1 MANTGLGKI
10 LYRTGAERASAIH
23 GATSRLFGFAPAAA
37 AAESVAVPWRRSA
50 AMDYFPARVL
60 GVPQWCF
67 VLAGGAGLLQAW
79 AERFSIEPDGVNYL
93 DISYAYLRHD
103 WHNAINAYWS
113 PMYSWLLALVF
124 ALTHT
129 SLYWEA
135 TVLHLVNFV
144 IYLFALGCFGFF
156 FRELTALCGERAAGV
171 EAQSPQSWA
180 WTVFGYSLFTYSSL
194 ELVGVGTDK
203 PDMFVSA
210 IFFLATAILIRIRRG
225 QTSRQAYVSLGAVLA
240 VGYLAKSV
248 LFPLTFVFL
257 LCSLFAF
264 GNWKRAAPRVAFALV
279 VFFAIGGPWA
289 IAISRAQGR
298 ITYGE
303 AGRVSYA
310 WFVNGLSAL
319 PQWHGEIAGAG
330 APIHGARRLN
340 EIPPVD
346 EFATP
351 VAGTYPPWYDPSYW
365 VEGLRSHFELRGQ
378 LRVLAVSA
386 AEYFRLLSAEKSIMV
401 GVLVLA
407 LLAGGA
413 GGYFR
418 ELHLLWTLWL
428 PAAATCGLYAL
439 VHVEPRFVGAPMV
452 ILWCFLFAAVRLPRS
467 ETSARVWNC
476 VVLAVALT
484 MGVTITSQAAGH
496 AIAALRGSENGE
508 WTVSAD
514 LAQLG
519 LRPGD
524 EVAVLGHSTHGD
536 YWAHLAQ
543 VRIVADV
550 PAEGVPAYWES
561 SAETKS
567 RILKA
572 LADAG
577 ARFLVTRFQPPRSEL
592 QNWER
597 LGATGYY
604 ALPLSKLAA
613 QGRLTPASAS
623 ARRTDPQAGASGL

>member
-1 MANTGLGKI
+1 MANTGIGKI
-10 LYRTGAERASAIH
+10 LFRTGTPRASAIH
-23 GATSRLFGFAPAAA
+23 GAHSRLFGHAPATA
-37 AAESVAVPWRRSA
+37 AAESIAMPWRRA
-50 AMDYFPARVL
+50 AAIDYFPVRVL
-60 GVPQWCF
+60 GVAQWCF

-113 PMYSWLLALVF
+113 PLYSWLLALVF
-124 ALTHT
+124 ALTRT
-129 SLYWEA
+129 SLCWEA

-144 IYLFALGCFGFF
+144 IYLFALACFGFF
-156 FRELTALCGERAAGV
+156 FRELTALCAERAAGAD
-171 EAQSPQSWA
+171 AQSPRGWA
-180 WTVFGYSLFTYSSL
+180 WTVLGYSLFTYSSL
-194 ELVGVGTDK
+194 ELVGLGTDK
-203 PDMFVSA
+203 PDMLVSA
-210 IFFLATAILIRIRRG
+210 ISFMATAILIRIRRG
-225 QTSRQAYVSLGAVLA
+225 QTSCQTHASLGAVLA

-257 LCSLFAF
+257 VCGLFAS
-264 GNWKRAAPRVAFALV
+264 GNWKRAAPRAALALA
-279 VFFAIGGPWA
+279 VFLAIGGPWA

-298 ITYGE
+298 ITFGD

-351 VAGTYPPWYDPSYW
+351 VAGTYPPWYDPTYW
-365 VEGLRSHFELRGQ
+365 VAGLRPHFELRGQ
-378 LRVLAVSA
+378 LRVLKVSA
-386 AEYFRLLSAEKSIMV
+386 AEYFRLLSAEKSIVV
-401 GVLVLA
+401 GVLALA

-413 GGYFR
+413 GGFFR
-418 ELHLLWTLWL
+418 ELLLSWTLWL
-428 PAAATCGLYAL
+428 PAAVTCGLYAL

-452 ILWCFLFAAVRLPRS
+452 ILWCFLFAAIRLPQS
-467 ETSARVWNC
+467 ENSARVWNC

-484 MGVTITSQAAGH
+484 MGVTITSQAAAH
-496 AIAALRGSENGE
+496 AIAALRGSENSE
-508 WTVSAD
+508 WMVSAD

-561 SAETKS
+561 SAGTKS
-567 RILKA
+567 RILSA
-572 LADAG
+572 LARTG
-577 ARFLVTRFQPPRSEL
+577 ARFLVTRFQPPNSEL

-604 ALPLSKLAA
+604 ALPLASLAMKRQLPPTNIA
-613 QGRLTPASAS
+613 T
-623 ARRTDPQAGASGL
+623 ARADPEAGASGL